1 MKRGKK
7 KLVAFIA
14 TLLSVSLLS
23 TSAFADSKGFAT
35 EKNSNIVKH
44 QMGWDSENYPAKSI
58 DAVFT
63 TDEIVVDGELED
75 AYFTAEPALIENL
88 KLKDGYGLDR
98 IESKGEVRAIWDGPT
113 LYLGITVYDKDPI
126 IDENT
131 KKGAVSN
138 PAVAGSSVTTYPYAH
153 LGGFWATW
161 AVTESKESADS
172 VVLGIDLFNDKT
184 PTETDTAGLVTI
196 DIEGNLYYYANNSIP
211 SLSSPLG
218 DPLSPEYMNII
229 KDKAGKIFYD
239 EEENPEGYVLEIA
252 VSIEDTEMTNGTQI
266 GMDLKINDLNNVITK
281 YETIKNPDY
290 KPAVSEND
298 ISGNDELT
306 EDVSENDVKT
316 NIEDDTDVSENDDA
330 ASEDSQENNDS
341 TESENAEE
349 GEAEDSLD
357 AEEQKTSS
365 DVSENG
371 PVNTS
376 NIIEIGIEDLN
387 RIPEEDVSEGN
398 LEPEEIEEPIEEEIP
413 EFIEVPVTELKKSAD
428 IFFSHNQDS
437 LYKDFDH
444 EHARAVDWATITLT
458 GWNGEEFAYSDWG
471 IKKALDYIDSL
482 AFPKGV
488 YTPESQAALDAAIE
502 KGKVVLSSNYK
513 NKEIARNV
521 TKELKDALKNLKWAD
536 TRYPD
541 PSDLPRQNTLPNT
554 YKFFNSNKIVTNNA
568 EWEARRKE
576 ILDLAQFY
584 EYGYKPEYDKLE
596 ITKAEAHKAGEKKY
610 RWSNSQGKYVEDGTY
625 TQTAISITAKVTVG
639 NKSKDITFDVT
650 MPTDAQIAS
659 SGHEGKKLPIVL
671 NIDGTTDAY
680 QKAGL
685 AQIAIP
691 GIVSDTRTNDYAWV
705 KRTGTFY
712 DLYPYQRNGE
722 GALKEVSHEMAV
734 AWEVS
739 LIIDALQMCEKSEN
753 EAYNNAV
760 KDVDVDKYAV
770 TGFSINGKCAFVAG
784 VFDDRIDVV
793 IPGASGATGTSPWRY
808 VYRGQEYDW
817 SGTAYEG
824 AGVDSYQVAGG
835 TELMAHSVRHNR
847 VRTTELFRH
856 FLNPGHFTEYEDGAY
871 GYGTRLPFDQ
881 NDLVATLAPRALI
894 IENTVNDYN
903 DGCVS
908 DCLSAEIAKS
918 VYRNLGYNAD
928 DLIKFNLR
936 NLKTGD
942 PHGSD
947 SAQRG
952 RSAEYLNYY
961 FFGTSMSEGTASYL
975 NQDPYALKIS
985 NDKTQTPYDY
995 YWGGFNTITG
1005 GKDGV
1010 EGKDGW
1016 YNYKFPVV
1024 SSSPASSDDD
1034 DDDDRV
1040 TESQTQATTA
1050 QVTNAPAAALPQR
1063 NTVTTVTPTEEEP
1076 EEEIVETTETTT
1088 QEITEPE
1095 VPKTD
1100 SVETTEE
1107 SKEQAIED
1115 SDVPLTNL
1123 EPTSKAVWPWI
1134 LGVLAII
1141 VIGGGLSYAYYL
1153 KKKSMN

>member
-7 KLVAFIA
+7 TLVAFMA
-14 TLLSVSLLS
+14 TLLSVCLLS

-113 LYLGITVYDKDPI
+113 LYLGITVYDKDPV

-138 PAVAGSSVTTYPYAH
+138 PAVAGTSVTTYPYAH

-196 DIEGNLYYYANNSIP
+196 DIDGNLYYYANNNIP

-239 EEENPEGYVLEIA
+239 EEEKPEGYVLEIA

-298 ISGNDELT
+298 ISGND
-306 EDVSENDVKT
+306 VSENEVE
-316 NIEDDTDVSENDDA
+316 IEETDVSQNDDNA
-330 ASEDSQENNDS
+330 GLENEDQTEAADETSEDQNASEDEEQE
-341 TESENAEE
+341 AEE
-349 GEAEDSLD
+349 LKDNADVSSNEDEGPQGTSSVTVIGTTAEEAEV
-357 AEEQKTSS
+357 E
-365 DVSENG
+365 
-371 PVNTS
+371 PV
-376 NIIEIGIEDLN
+376 ED
-387 RIPEEDVSEGN
+387 EAQ
-398 LEPEEIEEPIEEEIP
+398 IEEEPMEEEIP

-437 LYKDFDH
+437 LYKDYDH
-444 EHARAVDWATITLT
+444 EHARAVDWGTITLT

-482 AFPKGV
+482 TFPKGV
-488 YTPESQAALDAAIE
+488 YTPDSQAALDAAIE

-639 NKSKDITFDVT
+639 NKSKDITFEVS
-650 MPTDAQIAS
+650 MPTDDQIAS
-659 SGHEGKKLPIVL
+659 NGHEGKKLPIVL

-691 GIVSDTRTNDYAWV
+691 GIVSDNRTNDYAWV
-705 KRTGTFY
+705 KRSNTFY
-712 DLYPYQRNGE
+712 DLYPYSRNGE

-739 LIIDALQMCEKSEN
+739 LIIDALQMCEESEN
-753 EAYNNAV
+753 EAYKNAV

-817 SGTAYEG
+817 TGTAYEG

-881 NDLVATLAPRALI
+881 NDLVATLAPRAII

-918 VYRNLGYNAD
+918 VYRNLGFNAD

-975 NQDPYALKIS
+975 NQDPFALKIS

-1024 SSSPASSDDD
+1024 SSSPASTDDDD

-1076 EEEIVETTETTT
+1076 EEVTVETTETTT
-1088 QEITEPE
+1088 QEISEPE

-1100 SVETTEE
+1100 SVETKEE

-1134 LGVLAII
+1134 VGILAII

>member
-1 MKRGKK
+1 
-7 KLVAFIA
+7 
-14 TLLSVSLLS
+14 
-23 TSAFADSKGFAT
+23 
-35 EKNSNIVKH
+35 
-44 QMGWDSENYPAKSI
+44 
-58 DAVFT
+58 
-63 TDEIVVDGELED
+63 
-75 AYFTAEPALIENL
+75 
-88 KLKDGYGLDR
+88 
-98 IESKGEVRAIWDGPT
+98 
-113 LYLGITVYDKDPI
+113 
-126 IDENT
+126 
-131 KKGAVSN
+131 
-138 PAVAGSSVTTYPYAH
+138 
-153 LGGFWATW
+153 
-161 AVTESKESADS
+161 
-172 VVLGIDLFNDKT
+172 
-184 PTETDTAGLVTI
+184 
-196 DIEGNLYYYANNSIP
+196 
-211 SLSSPLG
+211 
-218 DPLSPEYMNII
+218 MNII

-252 VSIEDTEMTNGTQI
+252 ISIEDTEMTNGTQI
-266 GMDLKINDLNNVITK
+266 GMDLKINDLNNVVVG
-281 YETIKNPDY
+281 YEKVENPDY
-290 KPAVSEND
+290 KPSVSDND
-298 ISGNDELT
+298 ISGND
-306 EDVSENDVKT
+306 VSENEVE
-316 NIEDDTDVSENDDA
+316 IEETDVSQNDDNA
-330 ASEDSQENNDS
+330 GLENEDQ
-341 TESENAEE
+341 TAAEE
-349 GEAEDSLD
+349 ATTEA
-357 AEEQKTSS
+357 APQNEEQEEEEPNDEADVSSNEDEGPQGTSS
-365 DVSENG
+365 VT
-371 PVNTS
+371 V
-376 NIIEIGIEDLN
+376 IGTGD
-387 RIPEEDVSEGN
+387 EEV
-398 LEPEEIEEPIEEEIP
+398 P
-413 EFIEVPVTELKKSAD
+413 EFIDVPVTELKKSAD

-437 LYKDFDH
+437 LYKDYDH
-444 EHARAVDWATITLT
+444 EHARAVDWGTITLT

-471 IKKALDYIDSL
+471 IKKALEYIDSL

-488 YTPESQAALDAAIE
+488 YTSESQARLDAAIE

-554 YKFFNSNKIVTNNA
+554 YKFFNSEKIVTNNA

-596 ITKAEAHKAGEKKY
+596 ITKAEAHKAGDKKQ
-610 RWSNSQGKYVEDGTY
+610 RWSNSQGKWVDDGTY
-625 TQTAISITAKVTVG
+625 DKSAISITAKVTVG
-639 NKSKDITFDVT
+639 NKSKDITFDVA
-650 MPTDAQIAS
+650 MPSDNQIVS

-671 NIDGTTDAY
+671 SFDGEIAAY
-680 QKAGL
+680 SGAGL
-685 AQIAIP
+685 AQITVP
-691 GIVSDTRTNDYAWV
+691 SVVSDTRTNDYAWV

-712 DLYPYQRNGE
+712 DLYPFERNGE
-722 GALKEVSHEMAV
+722 GALKEVSNEMAS
-734 AWEVS
+734 AWAAS
-739 LIIDALQMCEKSEN
+739 LVIDALQMCNESEN
-753 EAYNNAV
+753 EAFKNAV

-770 TGFSINGKCAFVAG
+770 TGFSINGKYAFVAG

-903 DGCVS
+903 DGCTS

-918 VYRNLGYNAD
+918 VYNNLGYDAD

-975 NQDPYALKIS
+975 NQDPFALKIS

-1005 GKDGV
+1005 GKEGV

-1034 DDDDRV
+1034 
-1040 TESQTQATTA
+1040 
-1050 QVTNAPAAALPQR
+1050 
-1063 NTVTTVTPTEEEP
+1063 
-1076 EEEIVETTETTT
+1076 
-1088 QEITEPE
+1088 
-1095 VPKTD
+1095 
-1100 SVETTEE
+1100 
-1107 SKEQAIED
+1107 
-1115 SDVPLTNL
+1115 
-1123 EPTSKAVWPWI
+1123 
-1134 LGVLAII
+1134 
-1141 VIGGGLSYAYYL
+1141 
-1153 KKKSMN
+1153 